1 MKREGEA
8 KESTLLF
15 QKSRKRRPR
24 WCGGLFLIGG
34 EGGGGG
40 GLLWAGVVA
49 LTLLRTG
56 ESK

>member
-15 QKSRKRRPR
+15 QKSRNVDP
-24 WCGGLFLIGG
+24 CGVVYFSL
-34 EGGGGG
+34 EVRAVG
-40 GLLWAGVVA
+40 GLLWGGVVA
-49 LTLLRTG
+49 LTMSRTG